1 MKRITVKNKNNI
13 VTHLIELENHLDW
26 INEAESKNHFG
37 LRERDELDQD
47 GNPTGNKLPAEYTI
61 EIQDVTYEHNLKDC
75 IIKRMSEYP
84 SAEDFLN
91 AYFDGG
97 EEALNQLKSKRLEV
111 KAKYPKPIQE

>member
-1 MKRITVKNKNNI
+1 MKRVIINRNNGAQYMAEMDDPTLWIQDCIQKN
-13 VTHLIELENHLDW
+13 LW
-26 INEAESKNHFG
+26 G
-37 LRERDELDQD
+37 LPERDELDQD

-111 KAKYPKPIQE
+111 KAKYPKPIQG